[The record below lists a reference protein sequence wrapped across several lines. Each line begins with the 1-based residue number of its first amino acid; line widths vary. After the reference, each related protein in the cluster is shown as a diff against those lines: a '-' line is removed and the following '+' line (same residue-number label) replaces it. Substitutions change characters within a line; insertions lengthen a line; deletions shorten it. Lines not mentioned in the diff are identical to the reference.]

1 MKSRIRIM
9 GRLSV
14 VLLICVLL
22 GQGAWM
28 YRVREMK
35 VDEFRK
41 TADYVLQDIIQIFLD
56 NQAPFAIKKLKLGY
70 SLANED
76 EFCWKYNNTE
86 KRLKINSMEKYI
98 SLGRQVV
105 YDCLFENKCLDI
117 QKIAVLY
124 HKALQEKGIS
134 ESPYLI
140 IKGLD
145 GNKLLLSDKLN
156 VEPNNITTSPLNLGY
171 DYKHQITASFKLPFV
186 FRALKGVLWIELLF
200 LIGFVICLVWQWN
213 SIKMTLR
220 SVRVQTMG
228 IAHLEHELK
237 KPLATMI
244 SAIGGMLK
252 RKESV
257 LCPTD
262 EVKLGMIKARLMKMA
277 DITDTMLTSLKTS
290 VLEVEREPID
300 LQLELEM
307 ITEMFTMI
315 RKHARVEYHIA
326 EGLGYPCLDK
336 IYFNYIVIN
345 LVDNAIK
352 YGGAHPVVKINFY
365 EEGTDY
371 ILVVEDNGMGIA
383 PKDQK
388 QIFKQFYRVR
398 NQQVTKTTGFGLGLT
413 FVHKVVCAYGGKIHI
428 ESEIG
433 NGSKFLII
441 LPQVSWK
448 NGRFYMQRMTL

>member
-41 TADYVLQDIIQIFLD
+41 TADYVLQDIIQIFFD

-388 QIFKQFYRVR
+388 QIFKQFYRIR

-448 NGRFYMQRMTL
+448 N

>member
-140 IKGLD
+140 LKGLD

-448 NGRFYMQRMTL
+448 N

>member
-76 EFCWKYNNTE
+76 EFCLKYNNTE

-352 YGGAHPVVKINFY
+352 YGGAHPVVKINLY

-448 NGRFYMQRMTL
+448 N

>member
-1 MKSRIRIM
+1 MRIM

-14 VLLICVLL
+14 GLLVCVLL
-22 GQGAWM
+22 GQGMWLF
-28 YRVREMK
+28 RVREMK
-35 VDEFRK
+35 VDEFRQ
-41 TADYVLQDIIQIFLD
+41 TVDRVLSTTVQKFIDSKNLYAMTTLELNYGWHPNNLF
-56 NQAPFAIKKLKLGY
+56 F
-70 SLANED
+70 
-76 EFCWKYNNTE
+76 WKYGCRKDSISNV
-86 KRLKINSMEKYI
+86 SMDIYSNLSSRI
-98 SLGRQVV
+98 I
-105 YDCLFENKCLDI
+105 YDCLFYNNCIDI
-117 QKIAVLY
+117 NDIKSKYYTNL
-124 HKALQEKGIS
+124 KEEGITEIPTLVIQDS
-134 ESPYLI
+134 NNVIMTSDNSFRSTSTI
-140 IKGLD
+140 I
-145 GNKLLLSDKLN
+145 
-156 VEPNNITTSPLNLGY
+156 TSPLNLGY

-336 IYFNYIVIN
+336 IYFNS
-345 LVDNAIK
+345 LVS
-352 YGGAHPVVKINFY
+352 
-365 EEGTDY
+365 
-371 ILVVEDNGMGIA
+371 
-383 PKDQK
+383 
-388 QIFKQFYRVR
+388 R
-398 NQQVTKTTGFGLGLT
+398 
-413 FVHKVVCAYGGKIHI
+413 
-428 ESEIG
+428 
-433 NGSKFLII
+433 
-441 LPQVSWK
+441 
-448 NGRFYMQRMTL
+448 

>member
-290 VLEVEREPID
+290 VLEVEREPIP

-448 NGRFYMQRMTL
+448 N

>member
-105 YDCLFENKCLDI
+105 YDCLFENKFLDI

-448 NGRFYMQRMTL
+448 N

>member
-86 KRLKINSMEKYI
+86 KRLKINSMVKYI

-448 NGRFYMQRMTL
+448 N

>member
-290 VLEVEREPID
+290 VLEEREPID

-448 NGRFYMQRMTL
+448 N

>member
-1 MKSRIRIM
+1 M
-9 GRLSV
+9 GGLSV

-448 NGRFYMQRMTL
+448 N

>member
-398 NQQVTKTTGFGLGLT
+398 NQQVTKTTGCGLGLT
-413 FVHKVVCAYGGKIHI
+413 FVYKVVCAYGGKIHI

-448 NGRFYMQRMTL
+448 N

>member
-186 FRALKGVLWIELLF
+186 FRALKGVLWIELHF
-200 LIGFVICLVWQWN
+200 QIGFVICLVWQWN

-448 NGRFYMQRMTL
+448 N

>member
-388 QIFKQFYRVR
+388 HIFKQFYRVR

-448 NGRFYMQRMTL
+448 N

>member
-56 NQAPFAIKKLKLGY
+56 NQAPFDIKKLKLGY

-76 EFCWKYNNTE
+76 EFCRKYNNTE

-448 NGRFYMQRMTL
+448 N

>member
-277 DITDTMLTSLKTS
+277 DITDLSL
-290 VLEVEREPID
+290 
-300 LQLELEM
+300 
-307 ITEMFTMI
+307 
-315 RKHARVEYHIA
+315 
-326 EGLGYPCLDK
+326 
-336 IYFNYIVIN
+336 
-345 LVDNAIK
+345 
-352 YGGAHPVVKINFY
+352 
-365 EEGTDY
+365 
-371 ILVVEDNGMGIA
+371 
-383 PKDQK
+383 
-388 QIFKQFYRVR
+388 
-398 NQQVTKTTGFGLGLT
+398 
-413 FVHKVVCAYGGKIHI
+413 IHI
-428 ESEIG
+428 
-433 NGSKFLII
+433 
-441 LPQVSWK
+441 
-448 NGRFYMQRMTL
+448 

>member
-145 GNKLLLSDKLN
+145 GNKLLLSVKLN

-228 IAHLEHELK
+228 SAHLEHELK

-448 NGRFYMQRMTL
+448 N

>member
-371 ILVVEDNGMGIA
+371 ILVVVYNGMGIA

-448 NGRFYMQRMTL
+448 N

>member
-1 MKSRIRIM
+1 MKSRLRIM

-14 VLLICVLL
+14 VLLLCVLL

-41 TADYVLQDIIQIFLD
+41 TADYVLQDIIQIFFD

-448 NGRFYMQRMTL
+448 N

>member
-213 SIKMTLR
+213 SIKMMLR

-326 EGLGYPCLDK
+326 EELGYPCLDK

-448 NGRFYMQRMTL
+448 N

>member
-171 DYKHQITASFKLPFV
+171 DYKHRITASFKLPFV

-448 NGRFYMQRMTL
+448 N

>member
-41 TADYVLQDIIQIFLD
+41 TADYVLQDIIQIFLA

-448 NGRFYMQRMTL
+448 N

>member
-1 MKSRIRIM
+1 M
-9 GRLSV
+9 
-14 VLLICVLL
+14 
-22 GQGAWM
+22 
-28 YRVREMK
+28 
-35 VDEFRK
+35 
-41 TADYVLQDIIQIFLD
+41 D

-156 VEPNNITTSPLNLGY
+156 VEPNSITTSPLNLGY
-171 DYKHQITASFKLPFV
+171 DYKHRITASFKLPFV

-262 EVKLGMIKARLMKMA
+262 EVKLGMIKARLMKMG
-277 DITDTMLTSLKTS
+277 I
-290 VLEVEREPID
+290 
-300 LQLELEM
+300 
-307 ITEMFTMI
+307 
-315 RKHARVEYHIA
+315 YHQ
-326 EGLGYPCLDK
+326 
-336 IYFNYIVIN
+336 IN
-345 LVDNAIK
+345 LHSK
-352 YGGAHPVVKINFY
+352 GR
-365 EEGTDY
+365 EE
-371 ILVVEDNGMGIA
+371 
-383 PKDQK
+383 K
-388 QIFKQFYRVR
+388 
-398 NQQVTKTTGFGLGLT
+398 
-413 FVHKVVCAYGGKIHI
+413 
-428 ESEIG
+428 
-433 NGSKFLII
+433 
-441 LPQVSWK
+441 
-448 NGRFYMQRMTL
+448 

>member
-413 FVHKVVCAYGGKIHI
+413 FIHKVVCAYGGKIHI

-448 NGRFYMQRMTL
+448 N

>member
-448 NGRFYMQRMTL
+448 NFYMQRMIL

>member
-1 MKSRIRIM
+1 
-9 GRLSV
+9 
-14 VLLICVLL
+14 
-22 GQGAWM
+22 
-28 YRVREMK
+28 
-35 VDEFRK
+35 
-41 TADYVLQDIIQIFLD
+41 
-56 NQAPFAIKKLKLGY
+56 
-70 SLANED
+70 
-76 EFCWKYNNTE
+76 
-86 KRLKINSMEKYI
+86 MEKYI

-156 VEPNNITTSPLNLGY
+156 VEPNSITTSPLNLGY

-244 SAIGGMLK
+244 SAIGGMLQ

-448 NGRFYMQRMTL
+448 N

>member
-433 NGSKFLII
+433 NGSKF
-441 LPQVSWK
+441 
-448 NGRFYMQRMTL
+448 F

>member
-41 TADYVLQDIIQIFLD
+41 TADYVLRDIIQIFLD
-56 NQAPFAIKKLKLGY
+56 NQTPFAIKKLNLTY
-70 SLANED
+70 FLSNEN
-76 EFCWKYNNTE
+76 EFCWIYNNKE
-86 KRLKINSMEKYI
+86 KKISIKALDEYNV
-98 SLGRQVV
+98 LGRQVV

-145 GNKLLLSDKLN
+145 GNKLLLSDKLK
-156 VEPNNITTSPLNLGY
+156 VESNNITTSPLNLGY

-326 EGLGYPCLDK
+326 EELGYPCLDK

-352 YGGAHPVVKINFY
+352 YGGAHPIVKINFY

-413 FVHKVVCAYGGKIHI
+413 FVRKVVCAYGGKIHI

-448 NGRFYMQRMTL
+448 N

>member
-86 KRLKINSMEKYI
+86 KRLKSNSMEKYI

-448 NGRFYMQRMTL
+448 N

>member
-1 MKSRIRIM
+1 M
-9 GRLSV
+9 
-14 VLLICVLL
+14 
-22 GQGAWM
+22 
-28 YRVREMK
+28 
-35 VDEFRK
+35 
-41 TADYVLQDIIQIFLD
+41 D

-156 VEPNNITTSPLNLGY
+156 VEPNSITTSPLNLGY
-171 DYKHQITASFKLPFV
+171 DYKHRITASFKLPFV

-336 IYFNYIVIN
+336 IYFNNIVIN

-398 NQQVTKTTGFGLGLT
+398 NQQVTETTGFGLGLT

-448 NGRFYMQRMTL
+448 N

>member
-307 ITEMFTMI
+307 ITEMFTMV

-448 NGRFYMQRMTL
+448 N